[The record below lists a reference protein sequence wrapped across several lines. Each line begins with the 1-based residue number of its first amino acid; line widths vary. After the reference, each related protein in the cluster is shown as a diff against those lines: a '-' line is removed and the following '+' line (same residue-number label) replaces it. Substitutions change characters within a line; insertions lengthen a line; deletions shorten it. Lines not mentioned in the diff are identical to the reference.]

1 MRIPL
6 AGALLDVPGR
16 LLHQAD
22 NLRILAK
29 AGLIAPVRPDK
40 LARMA
45 LAGARWSPL
54 PARRCSRSA
63 PRATASGRC
72 SPMSSAA

>member
-22 NLRILAK
+22 DLRILAK
-29 AGLIAPVRPDK
+29 AGLIAPVRPDT
-40 LARMA
+40 LARTA
-45 LAGARWSPL
+45 LADARWSPL
-54 PARRCSRSA
+54 PRRCSRSA
-63 PRATASGRC
+63 LRATASGRC

>member
-6 AGALLDVPGR
+6 AGAVLDVPGR

-22 NLRILAK
+22 NPRILAK
-29 AGLIAPVRPDK
+29 AGLIAPVGPDK

-45 LAGARWSPL
+45 LAGARWSPSPAAL
-54 PARRCSRSA
+54 LAVGTARHGERHDARR
-63 PRATASGRC
+63 
-72 SPMSSAA
+72 